1 MQTLCQVVPQIQAV
15 ATVRNNRGQNPLHVL
30 AENAKHN
37 APSLLESL
45 LAAVPDYP
53 LAMQD
58 ATGNTG
64 EEKHFTSAIYPNS
77 SPVPVAEFR
86 T

>member
-1 MQTLCQVVPQIQAV
+1 MALHGCLETMQILCQIVPQMQTV

-30 AENAKHN
+30 SENAKHN
-37 APSLLESL
+37 APSLFESL

-64 EEKHFTSAIYPNS
+64 EKIVMT
-77 SPVPVAEFR
+77 
-86 T
+86 